1 MSLSTASQNTVSQR
15 PTWIDLSARRAI
27 ANQLIEFVLGQLPS
41 FSKLGKKEIAQLNSP
56 MPVELAANV
65 TLTGLSRST
74 RGITW
79 GEPRKC
85 LLVKFTYFTGMVDT
99 RTIEL
104 KEEVVA
110 PAIEV
115 PEVEE
120 VKEITLVAEVVETVE
135 QSINLIEALP
145 AIYTINQPTQREID
159 SLVSWVKREGKVS
172 YFDASVV
179 LESAVIAAA
188 LKAGLLVETNNVLS
202 LPVVEVAV
210 APAAEPTDLIAEQI
224 EQGQQSADPAYRQ
237 HAQMLK
243 DCTQGD
249 WLDQVVA
256 EIEADQQQPDSQ
268 EDNLDTLE
276 LPGLKCKNLD
286 RPGDNYWIFVGE
298 RFSAFAAVA
307 WLAELGVYT
316 SAKPN
321 GQTGCYKVIV
331 PRWVRGSLLPAVQ
344 AQRSQAA

>member
-1 MSLSTASQNTVSQR
+1 VREAAKGTSYYMVSM
-15 PTWIDLSARRAI
+15 IVESAPIERAI
-27 ANQLIEFVLGQLPS
+27 
-41 FSKLGKKEIAQLNSP
+41 KLGLVVCEN
-56 MPVELAANV
+56 
-65 TLTGLSRST
+65 GL
-74 RGITW
+74 
-79 GEPRKC
+79 
-85 LLVKFTYFTGMVDT
+85 
-99 RTIEL
+99 
-104 KEEVVA
+104 
-110 PAIEV
+110 
-115 PEVEE
+115 
-120 VKEITLVAEVVETVE
+120 
-135 QSINLIEALP
+135 
-145 AIYTINQPTQREID
+145 
-159 SLVSWVKREGKVS
+159 
-172 YFDASVV
+172 
-179 LESAVIAAA
+179 
-188 LKAGLLVETNNVLS
+188 LS
-202 LPVVEVAV
+202 LPVVEVAA

-256 EIEADQQQPDSQ
+256 EIEAEQQQADSQ

-286 RPGDNYWIFVGE
+286 RHTDNYWIFVGE

-344 AQRSQAA
+344 AQTSQAA